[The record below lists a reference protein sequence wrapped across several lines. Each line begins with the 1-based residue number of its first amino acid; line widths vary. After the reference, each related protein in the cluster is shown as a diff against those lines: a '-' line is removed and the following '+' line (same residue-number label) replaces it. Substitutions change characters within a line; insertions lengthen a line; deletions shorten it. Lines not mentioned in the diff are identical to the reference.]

1 MSRKPFLEA
10 IRIMAAVAW
19 ADGTMGKEEADMLRQ
34 MIEVG
39 PLTPDERAFARGWL
53 HNRPDA
59 DADSLQL
66 SEEARVNIFRTAV
79 RVAAADGR
87 TVRAERDMLADL
99 AKELSLPDRLARE
112 VRDAIRDEQAARLP
126 AHAKLYRLPIH
137 TLAGELISLGSYKD
151 RALLLVNVA
160 SECGLTPQYA
170 QLQALHQ
177 KYADRGLTIIA
188 FPCNQFGA
196 QEPGTPEQIEQF
208 CTANYGVSFPMME
221 KVDVKGD
228 QQHDIYQLLSE
239 IPDAAGQAGEVQW
252 NFEKF
257 VVSADGNTIT
267 RFRPKIVPDA
277 PEVIAAIEAGLPS

>member
-10 IRIMAAVAW
+10 IRIMAAVGW
-19 ADGTMGKEEADMLRQ
+19 ADGTMGAEEAAMLRQ

-39 PLTPDERAFARGWL
+39 PLTSDERAIARAWL
-53 HNRPDA
+53 HSRPDA
-59 DADSLQL
+59 DADSLKL
-66 SEEARVNIFRTAV
+66 SEEARVDIFRTAV

-99 AKELSLPDRLARE
+99 AEELSLPDKLARE
-112 VRDAIRDEQAARLP
+112 VRDAVRDENAAKLP
-126 AHAKLYRLPIH
+126 KYAKLYRLPLH
-137 TLAGELISLGSYKD
+137 TLHGELVSLGNYKD

-160 SECGLTPQYA
+160 SECGLTPQYE

-177 KYADRGLTIIA
+177 KYEPRGLTVIG

-221 KVDVKGD
+221 KIDVKGD
-228 QQHDIYQLLSE
+228 EQHDIYQLLSE
-239 IPDAAGQAGEVQW
+239 IPDAAGEAGEVQW

-257 VVSADGNTIT
+257 VVSADGDTIT
-267 RFRPKIVPDA
+267 RFRPKTRPDA
-277 PEVIAAIEAGLPS
+277 PEVVAAIEAGLPR